1 LEQVIMLSKAEI
13 IQQGQALEAL
23 SSRSYHPVIVY
34 LSTKTKASKSS
45 LAGALRLAFGTVGL
59 DYMELS
65 TWQALDYSTLG
76 ALQNKLMQ
84 RNIVPLT
91 VKHAMYAVRGVLRVA
106 YRLGIISRD
115 RLESAL
121 AVELVKSSSNVLAGR
136 EIHVQEASR
145 LVQVLESDTSRASVR
160 DRAILALLWGAGL
173 RRAEIAALELGSL
186 ELGSARLIVHGKGRK
201 IREVYLSSSALE
213 ALKAWLVV
221 RGQEQGALFG
231 AVSKSGRV
239 SLKHMSAQAVYNV
252 VAKRQEQAELERCTP
267 HDFRRSYASN
277 LLAAGIDIATVAEL
291 LGHASV
297 NTTAKYDRR
306 SSERKRRAST
316 MIPSPF

>member
-1 LEQVIMLSKAEI
+1 MSKQADI
-13 IQQGQALEAL
+13 IQQGQELLAL

-34 LSTKTKASKSS
+34 LSTKTQASKRS

-65 TWQALDYSTLG
+65 TWQALDYATIG
-76 ALQNKLMQ
+76 ALQNKLIERQLVTTTIRHSM
-84 RNIVPLT
+84 
-91 VKHAMYAVRGVLRVA
+91 HAVRGVLRVA
-106 YRLGIISRD
+106 HKLGIISRD

-121 AVELVKSSSNVLAGR
+121 AVELVRGSSNVLAGR
-136 EIHVQEASR
+136 EILVQEASQ
-145 LVQVLESDTSRASVR
+145 LVQVLDTDTSRASVR

-173 RRAEIAALELGSL
+173 RRAELAALELGSL
-186 ELGSARLIVHGKGRK
+186 ELGSARLIVQGKGRK

-213 ALKAWLVV
+213 ALKAWLAI

-231 AVSKSGRV
+231 AVSKSGKV

-252 VAKRQEQAELERCTP
+252 LAKRQAQAKLERCTP

-291 LGHASV
+291 LGHSSV

-306 SSERKRRAST
+306 SSERKRRASN